1 MNILKRKLA
10 NLGEYLH
17 PEHLKGVARGASRN
31 QLKSI
36 RQGLRPK
43 AADHTVKQAVVRGYA
58 QQFGCRVLIETGTF
72 RGHMIAAMLDSFEEI
87 HSIELSEE
95 LFTKARQRFADNSH
109 VHLHRGDSGEV
120 LPKLLAKIKRP
131 ILFWLDAH
139 ASGSETATGK
149 IDTPIV
155 EELAEILR
163 HPVKNHV
170 ILIDDAREF
179 GVGKHYPTTSRLKKM
194 MAAAYP
200 IFEVKDDII
209 RITTAP
215 FRG

>member
-17 PEHLKGVARGASRN
+17 PEHLKGVARGESRDK
-31 QLKSI
+31 LKSI

-43 AADHTVKQAVVRGYA
+43 PAEHTVKQATVRAYA
-58 QQFGCRVLIETGTF
+58 KQFGCPVLIETGTF

-87 HSIELSEE
+87 HSIELSDE
-95 LFTKARQRFADNSH
+95 LFAKAQQRFADNRH
-109 VHLHRGDSGEV
+109 VHLHHGDSGEM

-131 ILFWLDAH
+131 VVFWLDAH
-139 ASGSETATGK
+139 ASGGETATGK

-163 HPVKNHV
+163 HPIKNHV

-179 GVGKHYPTTSRLKKM
+179 GVGKHYPTTNRLKKM
-194 MAAAYP
+194 MAGTYP
-200 IFEVKDDII
+200 VFEVKDDII